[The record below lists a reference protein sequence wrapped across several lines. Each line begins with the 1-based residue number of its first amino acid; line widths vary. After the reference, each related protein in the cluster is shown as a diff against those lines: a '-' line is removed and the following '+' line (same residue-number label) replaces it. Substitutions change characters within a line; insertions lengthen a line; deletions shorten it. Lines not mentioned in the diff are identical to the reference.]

1 MTSVSKSMC
10 FSALFHRRRAYNLT
24 YLSPCLR
31 GGSFTIFLY
40 DTLMSYR
47 YRLRMSGIT
56 SFVPHYHQAQHL
68 AQHPTLIIICSN
80 PGTTYSH
87 GAGFDKKHQEHNR
100 RYLCLEKTARLGG
113 SRFFPITKRQLSLFF
128 SKRISSEP
136 LLAHILCAGPRTE
149 ILMHPV
155 WCNVSSF

>member
-10 FSALFHRRRAYNLT
+10 FSALFHRRRTYNLT
-24 YLSPCLR
+24 YLSPCPR
-31 GGSFTIFLY
+31 SDSFTIFLY
-40 DTLMSYR
+40 DTLMSYH

-68 AQHPTLIIICSN
+68 AQYPTLIIICSK

-100 RYLCLEKTARLGG
+100 RYMTLGNTARLSG
-113 SRFFPITKRQLSLFF
+113 SRLLPITKRQLYFF
-128 SKRISSEP
+128 FWSNVY
-136 LLAHILCAGPRTE
+136 LANLIWR
-149 ILMHPV
+149 M
-155 WCNVSSF
+155 SFALVPERGS